1 MAFNKFDH
9 EYTTDLK
16 MIKALVF
23 DLDDTLLNRNKRIS
37 PINRNT
43 LLSCINSGIKI
54 IIATS
59 RPKRAV
65 LEFLDAELLN
75 QLCVITLNGAVY
87 EINGKITKVSSLE
100 KYIETILFHAQS
112 LQNPIISLEYLGIDF
127 STNKNFDDDEL
138 LKYQNATRDM
148 LVPMNKFDKKLI
160 SKIAVDGCGV
170 DISEFIEQIQCE
182 GINTISA
189 VNNTFVNIVG
199 ANVDKSHTLLEV
211 LKVLNIELEY
221 VISFGD
227 DIPDIEMMKI
237 TGQSIAMGNA
247 TDKVKEI
254 ATAIIGDCDSD
265 AISQFINEK
274 ILK

>member
-1 MAFNKFDH
+1 
-9 EYTTDLK
+9 
-16 MIKALVF
+16 
-23 DLDDTLLNRNKRIS
+23 
-37 PINRNT
+37 
-43 LLSCINSGIKI
+43 LSCINSGIKI
-54 IIATS
+54 IVATS

-65 LEFLDAELLN
+65 LEFLDSELLN
-75 QLCVITLNGAVY
+75 QLCIITLNGAVY

-100 KYIETILFHAQS
+100 KYIEAILFHAQS
-112 LQNPIISLEYLGIDF
+112 LQNPIISLEYLGLNF
-127 STNKNFDDDEL
+127 STNKNFDDAEL

-148 LVPMNKFDKKLI
+148 LIPMNKFDKKWI

-182 GINTISA
+182 EINTISA

-227 DIPDIEMMKI
+227 DIPDVEMMKI